1 MKTITVARKPLE
13 GTVAN
18 NTIKHG
24 CGGLNIAATRIST
37 SDNLNGGAYAEN
49 PTHRAGEDMWTR
61 DRKGDTNCFR
71 RGKEHAG
78 EYEQPTGRWPANL
91 ILQHLDGCRCEG
103 TYKVSSPMRK
113 PTGKAI
119 YATEGSAVEWN
130 ANNVRDTTTR
140 GHADEDGNETVA
152 NWTCIEG
159 CPVAALDEQSG
170 VLKSGAM
177 DSIAKADQYTTYGK
191 MYERRVSSP
200 ASEGGASR
208 FFKQVKP

>member
-24 CGGLNIAATRIST
+24 CGGLNIDAGRIHT
-37 SDNLNGGAYAEN
+37 SDNTSRPDGKHNYDAQNSSGSLEHSEGKKWSGGE
-49 PTHRAGEDMWTR
+49 G
-61 DRKGDTNCFR
+61 FR
-71 RGKEHAG
+71 SGGHSG
-78 EYEQPTGRWPANL
+78 GRWPANL

-152 NWTCIEG
+152 NWICAEG
-159 CPVAALDEQSG
+159 CPVKALDE
-170 VLKSGAM
+170 KSGERKTTW
-177 DSIAKADQYTTYGK
+177 IA
-191 MYERRVSSP
+191 SSHKNNRDGDFMGALKHP
-200 ASEGGASR
+200 GHQGYNDTGGASR